1 MSLNSLLGGGKRRDV
16 YVSVSTACGLE
27 ILEVDNSGVIRTYAQ
42 APLDYNDAAREIASY
57 DTFKSSLIELLQS
70 RNIDPSK
77 INVHLN
83 LPTVW
88 FGLKEGIQLLLDDN
102 AITNIVMG
110 ELEQSY
116 IFKRK
121 TPVPY
126 WFDAQ
131 ISTNSDSRNVFYTAV
146 QQEVV
151 TEISEILTSIGAV
164 LVSVGCSMF
173 ADLKG
178 LYVTGL
184 ARGQMEDEGC
194 SWSLMIINNSGFQLL
209 SLQGKRLLEYY
220 EEPMP
225 LKSFEGEEAYTE
237 IENAAQIALMN
248 SPSTSF
254 VIVSETNLVSAELL
268 KERLQFG
275 GQSVAIEDNQY
286 RKEPL
291 ADFGLNVL
299 PDDQV
304 KVSLSAYGSTA
315 PSGLINQDVNF
326 LGATEKAAE
335 VATIGGITP
344 QIATVISLILLVVI
358 GGILY
363 FSAGQTEK
371 MFNDVQAKSADIDT
385 QVAQIDEQI
394 AQKQSGSEGKAAFD
408 PVEEI
413 GKTLKNNR
421 TKIMAY
427 AALGESV
434 PKSLYLTY
442 FITGDDGL
450 IDIKGCANT
459 VEDVYVFFK
468 NLKDSL
474 VDSNLR
480 VSNLGLRS
488 GSLDKVVNDTISPY
502 DSAPYIFEITN
513 MTDSQMQTFMNRLT
527 NTTPATNENG
537 DQNNGDNAPQQQE
550 EQNTNQ

>member
-102 AITNIVMG
+102 AITNIVTG

-275 GQSVAIEDNQY
+275 GQSVAIEDNQN

>member
-102 AITNIVMG
+102 AITNIVTG

-131 ISTNSDSRNVFYTAV
+131 ISTNSDLRNVFYTAV

-344 QIATVISLILLVVI
+344 QIATVVSLILLVVI

>member
-102 AITNIVMG
+102 AITNIVTG

-371 MFNDVQAKSADIDT
+371 MFNDVPAKSADIDT

>member
-42 APLDYNDAAREIASY
+42 APLDYNDAAREVASY

-70 RNIDPSK
+70 RNIDSSK

-102 AITNIVMG
+102 AITNIVTG

-116 IFKRK
+116 VFKRK

-344 QIATVISLILLVVI
+344 QIATVIALILLVVI

>member
-102 AITNIVMG
+102 AITNIVTG

-394 AQKQSGSEGKAAFD
+394 AQKQSGSEGKVAFD

-537 DQNNGDNAPQQQE
+537 DQNNGDNAQQQE

>member
-102 AITNIVMG
+102 AITNIVTG

-151 TEISEILTSIGAV
+151 TEISEILTSMGAV

-394 AQKQSGSEGKAAFD
+394 AQKQSGSEGKVAFD

>member
-1 MSLNSLLGGGKRRDV
+1 MSVNSLLGGGKRRDV

-70 RNIDPSK
+70 RNIDSSK

-102 AITNIVMG
+102 AITNIVTG

-151 TEISEILTSIGAV
+151 AEISAILTSIGAV

-184 ARGQMEDEGC
+184 AREQMEDEGC
-194 SWSLMIINNSGFQLL
+194 SWTLMIINNSGFQLL

-326 LGATEKAAE
+326 LGATEKTAE

-394 AQKQSGSEGKAAFD
+394 AQKQSGSEGKTVFD

-537 DQNNGDNAPQQQE
+537 DQNNGDNAQQQE